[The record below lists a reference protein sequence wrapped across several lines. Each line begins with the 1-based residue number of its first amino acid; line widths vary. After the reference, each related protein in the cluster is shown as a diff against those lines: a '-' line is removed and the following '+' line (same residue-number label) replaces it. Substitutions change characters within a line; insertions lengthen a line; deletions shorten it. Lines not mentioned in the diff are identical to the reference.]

1 MRRRGLVSVLQACG
15 RLPLCHATTIS
26 AQQAAVLFGQHA
38 LVLNVPLNHE
48 LNHRVFE
55 VMAAG
60 VPQLLLLYAEPVAAR
75 KDDAPA
81 ALQADMANL
90 AGLGSSTG
98 GGGLIQ
104 TTSG

>member
-60 VPQLLLLYAEPVAAR
+60 VPQLLLLYAEPERLWAIPVAS
-75 KDDAPA
+75 PPY
-81 ALQADMANL
+81 
-90 AGLGSSTG
+90 
-98 GGGLIQ
+98 
-104 TTSG
+104 